1 MKKTIAIYS
10 SIAIAMGLIIL
21 SYIRPSEILEE
32 ITIWYFV
39 LFFSVAILVM
49 ILTPFLFWVFKLRSG
64 DFKIKKGNH
73 YSGYRLKFFINK
85 KEQKVSVLFNDSC
98 RYTGGIQLSE
108 QINKLFGFGSI
119 FIHYNSS
126 RIGWKYNPYSDMID
140 LFLYEYE
147 KGERSI
153 SHIQSIELNV
163 RSSIMLTTEKKYIFG
178 ANCFPYFGGED
189 SAPHDININIKYL

>member
-10 SIAIAMGLIIL
+10 AIAIAMGLILL

-39 LFFSVAILVM
+39 LFFAVAILLMVLHP
-49 ILTPFLFWVFKLRSG
+49 ILSWVFKLRSG
-64 DFKIKKGNH
+64 DYKIKKGNH
-73 YSGYRLKFFINK
+73 YSGYRVKFFLNK
-85 KEQKVSVLFNDSC
+85 QEQKVSVLFNDSC
-98 RYTGGIQLSE
+98 RYTGDIQLSE

-119 FIHYNSS
+119 FIHSNSS

-147 KGERSI
+147 KGKRKI
-153 SHIQSIELNV
+153 SLIQSINLNV
-163 RSSIMLTTEKKYIFG
+163 RSSIKLTTEKKYFFG